1 MSSFGVEVL
10 PEAEAEAREAFL
22 WYFDRSP
29 IAADAFRVE
38 LFDAI
43 DGLSETARD
52 WPEDEDGTRHY
63 HFKHFPYTVM
73 YEAGAVGRPCRST
86 SPAAPSSRPPYV
98 ASVSSNRGQAE
109 TELI

>member
-1 MSSFGVEVL
+1 MSSFHVEVL

-43 DGLSETARD
+43 DDLTVTAKD
-52 WPEDEDGTRHY
+52 WPEDEDGTRRY
-63 HFKHFPYTVM
+63 HLKHFPYTVL
-73 YEAGAVGRPCRST
+73 YEVLGAKVTVFAIAHQRRRPGYWKDR
-86 SPAAPSSRPPYV
+86 
-98 ASVSSNRGQAE
+98 
-109 TELI
+109 